1 MLLLS
6 VLVDLLNTYLSLC
19 NRTIICNANRI
30 RQDVIVLVDISV
42 YTIVWL
48 QVVVRSRNW
57 RRQKTNNTSRH
68 LVTTLDMQRTPTAP
82 GKSRLDVSHNL
93 LLYGTVIFIDWHD
106 EIFTIF
112 EIVKCAAFYRW
123 SLHASKHGED
133 LPLCLLLGCFYPPD
147 VNEKKNL
154 MDRFVS
160 VHDRRTEIW
169 SHFSWILWK
178 TQIRATVI
186 H

>member
-112 EIVKCAAFYRW
+112 EIVNVLRFIAGLCMLQNTVRICLFAFCW
-123 SLHASKHGED
+123 AVFI
-133 LPLCLLLGCFYPPD
+133 LLMSM
-147 VNEKKNL
+147 KKNL